1 MNTMKVC
8 LGFQELACSLEFL
21 VTGEM
26 AYHWNLLDRDIF
38 LVLLIV
44 IFAMWGF
51 YLLGKLR
58 FAHDSETPHLTV
70 PRLFFAIFALGFS
83 IYMIPG
89 LWGAPLKPI
98 SSFLPHQRSEERRV
112 GNEFF
117 STCRSRW
124 SPYH

>member
-1 MNTMKVC
+1 
-8 LGFQELACSLEFL
+8 
-21 VTGEM
+21 
-26 AYHWNLLDRDIF
+26 
-38 LVLLIV
+38 
-44 IFAMWGF
+44 MWGF

-98 SSFLPHQRSEERRV
+98 SSFLPHQGSPDFDV
-112 GNEFF
+112 YTATLGGSA
-117 STCRSRW
+117 STASYDPVQGKSAATGPTGEIV
-124 SPYH
+124 SPVTKKNTVMFNSPLRLHASFDYQ